1 MKVFGAGRERVV
13 SAQEQHWQWKL
24 ALGLVPTPQT
34 RPVPA
39 RWVGGQTL
47 GGELNT
53 AQHRGWHLPAPS
65 IPCPVAAQAAWALGR
80 LWLEGTGARQ

>member
-39 RWVGGQTL
+39 RWVGKR
-47 GGELNT
+47 EHSS
-53 AQHRGWHLPAPS
+53 AQGLAPPS
-65 IPCPVAAQAAWALGR
+65 PIPCPGAAQAAWALGE
-80 LWLEGTGARQ
+80 LWLEGTGAQQ